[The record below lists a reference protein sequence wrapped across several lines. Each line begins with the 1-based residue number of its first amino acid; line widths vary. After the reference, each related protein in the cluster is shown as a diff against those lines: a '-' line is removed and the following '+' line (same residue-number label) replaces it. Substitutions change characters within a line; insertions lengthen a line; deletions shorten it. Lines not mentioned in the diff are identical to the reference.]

1 MGTFGLNNAFER
13 ERARIDEAVR
23 TMQLDDQVD
32 SLSREEAQSKFLK
45 KREQPVEHLRKVSF
59 KDMELFFE
67 EDVVVLKRYLDKRAL
82 RVLYRVIYLMRS
94 VPRQCSCEHMTRMVD
109 AKLTKSE
116 RIILCNIVY
125 LTCSNSKSFI
135 REVALLLLKRLKTF
149 EIRVLYKVVQH
160 VLKRG
165 QKRKEKKE
173 RKYQAQDAIEV
184 SKVCKGNQVSTV
196 VQLVR
201 NGGALCN
208 WQVGQPN

>member
-1 MGTFGLNNAFER
+1 MEVWVLGDFLKKSRDFMGTFGLNNAFER

-82 RVLYRVIYLMRS
+82 RVLCRVIYLMRS

-116 RIILCNIVY
+116 RIIYCVIHGNKVY
-125 LTCSNSKSFI
+125 LLHAFTKDSQKTRLKEI
-135 REVALLLLKRLKTF
+135 RTAVQRYKLLLSEDL
-149 EIRVLYKVVQH
+149 
-160 VLKRG
+160 
-165 QKRKEKKE
+165 
-173 RKYQAQDAIEV
+173 
-184 SKVCKGNQVSTV
+184 
-196 VQLVR
+196 
-201 NGGALCN
+201 
-208 WQVGQPN
+208 